1 MNFFED
7 QKRARQNTTRLV
19 VLFTLAVV
27 GTAIAVHLTFV
38 FFYLY
43 FHRDPALRDAFDLG
57 FWEMLGVVPPILHW
71 LLLGGTAGFIVF
83 LSLARLYVLRQGGGE
98 AVAELF
104 NVKRLVPHS
113 ADVKEKMLFNVVEEM
128 SIASGTPMPPVYV
141 IEDEQGIN
149 AFAAGYAPTDSVLA
163 FSRGCLE
170 HLSRDELQGVVG
182 HEMSHVF
189 HGDAR
194 INVQIAGW
202 LYGILCVS
210 NLGRSMMRVRSS
222 SRSKGRGQIFLMGL
236 ALNVIGLVGYFFG
249 RLIQS
254 AISRQREFLADASAV
269 QYTRNPL
276 GIAGALK
283 KILDLPT
290 GSVMNSKAAG
300 EVSHFFFSEALSRS
314 LFSMFQTHPPLE
326 ERIRAIA
333 PSVLSELATDPLSK
347 AEAEEA
353 RKLRR
358 AEDIAR
364 AKKSFDNWNQQVSL
378 TPGLAEPASPLP
390 PAAARARSETASL
403 ELEWKDRLSGATALL
418 ESIPNDLHQRLVDR
432 DKILSVPLILLLSG
446 SLWYW
451 RRNPAPEGLED
462 KLRGVGVLDSW
473 DELLRMA
480 ESIGSFTQVWRL
492 KLVEIAAPALA
503 ENPKVSRLL
512 ELSEVLIRADSK
524 VSIFEL
530 MLFSV
535 MWHFS
540 VRGDA
545 KKAYRAEIR
554 KIEVLSRERA
564 MVESVVK
571 LCHSAGAGENALDRH
586 GLELR
591 SFASGLDSLA
601 RLVPLAKQEFIKG
614 LHGICQSDGRV
625 NDTEEA
631 ALRALHL
638 ALDCPEGVMGN
649 A

>member
-1 MNFFED
+1 MNFFEN

-19 VLFTLAVV
+19 VLFALAVL

-43 FHRDPALRDAFDLG
+43 FHRDPAFRNAFDLG
-57 FWEMLGVVPPILHW
+57 FWEMLGVVPPILRW

-83 LSLARLYVLRQGGGE
+83 LSLARLYMLRQGGGQ
-98 AVAELF
+98 AIADLF
-104 NVKRLVPHS
+104 NVKRLMPHS

-163 FSRGCLE
+163 FSRGCVE

-194 INVQIAGW
+194 INVQISGW

-222 SRSKGRGQIFLMGL
+222 SRSKGRGQVFLIGL
-236 ALNVIGLVGYFFG
+236 ALNIIGLVGYFFG

-283 KILDLPT
+283 KILDFPT

-314 LFSMFQTHPPLE
+314 VFSMFQTHPPLE
-326 ERIRAIA
+326 ERIRVIA
-333 PSVLSELATDPLSK
+333 PSVLSELATDPLTK

-353 RKLRR
+353 RKRRR

-378 TPGLAEPASPLP
+378 APGLVEPSPIP

-403 ELEWKDRLSGATALL
+403 DLEWKDRLSGATALL
-418 ESIPNDLHQRLVDR
+418 ESIPSDLHQRLLDR
-432 DKILSVPLILLLSG
+432 DKILSVPIILLLSG
-446 SLWYW
+446 GLWYW
-451 RRNPAPEGLED
+451 RRNPAPEGLEA
-462 KLRGVGVLDSW
+462 KLPGVGVQDSW
-473 DELLRMA
+473 HELLRMA

-503 ENPKVSRLL
+503 ENSKVSRLL
-512 ELSEVLIRADSK
+512 ELSEVIIRADSK

-540 VRGDA
+540 IRGDA
-545 KKAYRAEIR
+545 RKAYRAEIR
-554 KIEVLSRERA
+554 KIEVLSREKT
-564 MVESVVK
+564 MVESVLK
-571 LCHSAGAGENALDRH
+571 LCHSAGAGEIALDKH
-586 GLELR
+586 GLELT

-601 RLVPLAKQEFIKG
+601 RLVPLVKQEFIKS

-638 ALDCPEGVMGN
+638 ALDCPEGVIVSG
-649 A
+649 